1 MNESQEQPMPQP
13 TPVQIACLDHIN
25 IQTPVVEETCA
36 FFEGIVGLKRG
47 FRPDFPFPGAWLYL
61 GEKAVVHVIGMSGD
75 KAGAV
80 GSGRLNHVG
89 FMASGYAT
97 LLDRVRKAG
106 IAHEVRDVPGV
117 GQRQVFMKDPNGVSV
132 ELAFDAAETT
142 DGPAGV
148 YQP

>member
-1 MNESQEQPMPQP
+1 MPQANS
-13 TPVQIACLDHIN
+13 VEIARLDHVN
-25 IQTPVVEETCA
+25 IQTPIMEETCA
-36 FFEGIVGLKRG
+36 FFEGIVGLTRG

-61 GEKAVVHVIGMSGD
+61 GDKPVVHIIGMSD
-75 KAGAV
+75 EKAGAA
-80 GSGRLNHVG
+80 GSGRVNHVG
-89 FMASGYAT
+89 FIASGYET
-97 LLDRVRKAG
+97 LLARVRKAG

-132 ELAFDAAETT
+132 ELAFDAAEAT